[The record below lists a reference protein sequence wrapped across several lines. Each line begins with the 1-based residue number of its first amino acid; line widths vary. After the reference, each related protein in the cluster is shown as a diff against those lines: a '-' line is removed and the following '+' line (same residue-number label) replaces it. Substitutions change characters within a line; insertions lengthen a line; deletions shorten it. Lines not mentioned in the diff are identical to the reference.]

1 MRKSDVLCLLDD
13 KLTKMYRIL
22 NDENAPSRAK
32 TRAADQKELLIDLRI
47 AVEKMGTKEDK
58 R

>member
-13 KLTKMYRIL
+13 KLTEMYRIL